1 MVWLTWRQHRAQIL
15 VTAGFLAAMGV
26 VLLVH
31 GLAAAGLQDEAL
43 GAHYHQLYLYVS
55 WLPVVPLVAGLFWGA
70 PLLARELER
79 GTHRLAWT
87 QSVSRLR
94 WLTVKVGVLGLA
106 VRLAGLT
113 LGLMVGAWLSAF
125 DGTGD
130 ADRFGDTALFGA
142 TGVLGGVWWLLA
154 FVLGTATGGVLR
166 RTLPAFAVTIAV
178 FVLAMMALFAAREG
192 YAEPEGLVVEGA
204 DAMPTWF
211 VRGAG
216 MRDHGGRRIPGVR
229 PRLGL
234 PDRPVVPAGRPAL
247 AVPADRDRDSRSRVG
262 AADRPGGVAGGEAAG
277 LMPWL
282 TGRQYRAQVPATVA
296 AIAGAWLLS
305 AREYER
311 PSR

>member
-31 GLAAAGLQDEAL
+31 GLAAAGLPDEAL

-94 WLTVKVGVLGLA
+94 WLTMKVGVLGLA
-106 VRLAGLT
+106 VTSAGLA

-130 ADRFGDTALFGA
+130 ADRFGDTALFGS
-142 TGVLGGVWWLLA
+142 TGVLGGVWWLFA
-154 FVLGTATGGVLR
+154 FVLGTAAGGVLR

-178 FVLAMMALFAAREG
+178 FVLAMMALFAARES
-192 YAEPEGLVVEGA
+192 YAEPERVVVEGA
-204 DAMPTWF
+204 DTLPTSF
-211 VRGAG
+211 VTGSAYLS
-216 MRDHGGRRIPGVR
+216 PSGVES
-229 PRLGL
+229 
-234 PDRPVVPAGRPAL
+234 DVVPECTTAEGEAYL
-247 AVPADRDRDSRSRVG
+247 ACIRDSGYRTVLFYQPADRYWRFQWTETGILLLASVLLIGPVVYRV
-262 AADRPGGVAGGEAAG
+262 ARRPV
-277 LMPWL
+277 
-282 TGRQYRAQVPATVA
+282 
-296 AIAGAWLLS
+296 
-305 AREYER
+305 
-311 PSR
+311 